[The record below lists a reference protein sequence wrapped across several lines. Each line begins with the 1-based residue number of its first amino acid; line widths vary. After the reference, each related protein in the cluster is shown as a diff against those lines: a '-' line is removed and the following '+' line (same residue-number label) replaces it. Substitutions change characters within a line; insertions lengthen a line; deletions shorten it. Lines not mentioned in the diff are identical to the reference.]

1 MTLLAMF
8 LSTASNTADRADR
21 ADRADT
27 ADRADSTPPRCYTH
41 HHTRSKISIMLNIEE
56 YGIATRRSAETSAA
70 TAAVGQTS
78 GLAVP
83 IT

>member
-1 MTLLAMF
+1 MTLLAMA
-8 LSTASNTADRADR
+8 LSTADTTDTADTEEVVDA
-21 ADRADT
+21 